1 MNMYLYAKYILTLV
15 YVPTNQLLQHNLHK
29 QLSFVWDETHS
40 VDTARWTLPILTAIT
55 LLICK
60 AFECFLGNAHGK
72 FCAS

>member
-15 YVPTNQLLQHNLHK
+15 YVPTNQLLQYNLHK

-55 LLICK
+55 LP
-60 AFECFLGNAHGK
+60 
-72 FCAS
+72 

>member
-1 MNMYLYAKYILTLV
+1 MNMYLHPVLNPV
-15 YVPTNQLLQHNLHK
+15 YVPTNQLLQRNLHK
-29 QLSFVWDETHS
+29 RLSFVWDETHS